1 MDAFALLIRDGG
13 VTHLSMELSEGQDKI
28 TAKMLGTHI
37 GYFLFIDIIWIN
49 EKSIKETSWL

>member
-1 MDAFALLIRDGG
+1 MLIRDGG